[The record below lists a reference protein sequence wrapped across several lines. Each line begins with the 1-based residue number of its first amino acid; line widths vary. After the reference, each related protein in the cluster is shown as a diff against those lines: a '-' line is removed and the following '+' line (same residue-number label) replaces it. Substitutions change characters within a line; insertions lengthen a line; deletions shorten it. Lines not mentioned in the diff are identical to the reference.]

1 MHSQREVEEWIFY
14 IEYVKTKAN
23 LDIFNLNYAA
33 FTLPSTRS
41 KSPLFERQK
50 MNQESFGHLI

>member
-1 MHSQREVEEWIFY
+1 MSMPSQREVEEWIFY

-41 KSPLFERQK
+41 KSPLSERQK
-50 MNQESFGHLI
+50 MN

>member
-1 MHSQREVEEWIFY
+1 MQSSREVEEWIFF

-41 KSPLFERQK
+41 KSPLSERHK
-50 MNQESFGHLI
+50 TNQESFGHLI